1 MMIVGESIN
10 GSINTVGTAIL
21 DRNAPFL
28 KALAKGQYERG
39 AHVLDVN
46 AGVPGGNECEDLPW
60 LIHLIQE
67 EVPIPLMIDSAN
79 PEAIKASLSVYRHQE
94 PPILN
99 SISGE
104 REKWDKLFPVL
115 VEKKI
120 KVVVLCMDDQG
131 IPKTV
136 EERLT
141 IATKLF
147 KSLQEGGIP
156 ADHIYFDPLVLSVS
170 VEPEAAVMALETIRK
185 LRSKFPSSHTI
196 CGVSN
201 VSMGLPVRR
210 LINQTFLIMAIHAG
224 LDTLLIDVRDPSLL
238 SSVYASKVLIN
249 QDPYCLEYL
258 QAYRHQKIFV

>member
-1 MMIVGESIN
+1 
-10 GSINTVGTAIL
+10 
-21 DRNAPFL
+21 
-28 KALAKGQYERG
+28 
-39 AHVLDVN
+39 
-46 AGVPGGNECEDLPW
+46 
-60 LIHLIQE
+60 
-67 EVPIPLMIDSAN
+67 
-79 PEAIKASLSVYRHQE
+79 
-94 PPILN
+94 
-99 SISGE
+99 
-104 REKWDKLFPVL
+104 VL